1 MASIS
6 VVVGVVTGLSE
17 KGATTSDAVVV
28 CLFCGLIAVCRPS
41 LRLPPTYFQEFI
53 DASSSVQP
61 QDADLAITAPHA
73 MSLADARQML
83 NLNCS
88 HVLGP
93 PRAHLMRFT
102 YKASRTVD
110 TFHFHHRGSYPLC
123 ASRKFPGR
131 MQLLVAHPVIAPES
145 PLSRVPGW
153 SSFQMTA
160 L

>member
-28 CLFCGLIAVCRPS
+28 CLFCGLIAVCKPS

-102 YKASRTVD
+102 YKASRQWTPSIFITVA
-110 TFHFHHRGSYPLC
+110 HILSAHRGSSQDVC
-123 ASRKFPGR
+123 
-131 MQLLVAHPVIAPES
+131 
-145 PLSRVPGW
+145 
-153 SSFQMTA
+153 SSW
-160 L
+160 LHIRS